1 MSLPGQCQQC
11 QWRDED
17 VDKLLSVESLKRT
30 RRPATAAGGPGT
42 AAAGRV
48 CMQVRGQKNISAF
61 PPAARGLEMEL
72 EALRGTR
79 GSGSAET
86 RES

>member
-42 AAAGRV
+42 AAAGR
-48 CMQVRGQKNISAF
+48 R
-61 PPAARGLEMEL
+61 
-72 EALRGTR
+72 
-79 GSGSAET
+79 
-86 RES
+86 